1 MLIFCD
7 ICVHINSRHRSI
19 SEHATVIGTT
29 MYMSPQV
36 MMGSDGETGYGRK
49 ADIWSL
55 GITLCEMATGRS
67 PYKNAPSAIYSVC
80 VTKEYPEFP
89 SHMTDD
95 AHLFL
100 SRYMV
105 TVLCIVGKLNTI
117 YILQYN
123 SSVAHFIH
131 LLFIFCLVPFKY
143 IFSN

>member
-1 MLIFCD
+1 
-7 ICVHINSRHRSI
+7 
-19 SEHATVIGTT
+19 
-29 MYMSPQV
+29 

-80 VTKEYPEFP
+80 VTKEYPDFP

-100 SRYMV
+100 SRYV
-105 TVLCIVGKLNTI
+105 VRVVCIVYCGQAKHNE
-117 YILQYN
+117 YE
-123 SSVAHFIH
+123 
-131 LLFIFCLVPFKY
+131 
-143 IFSN
+143 

>member
-1 MLIFCD
+1 
-7 ICVHINSRHRSI
+7 
-19 SEHATVIGTT
+19 
-29 MYMSPQV
+29 

-80 VTKEYPEFP
+80 VTKEYPDFP

-105 TVLCIVGKLNTI
+105 AVVCIVVKLNAI
-117 YILQYN
+117 NMNEYIWQYN
-123 SSVAHFIH
+123 SSVAHFVY
-131 LLFIFCLVPFKY
+131 LLIIFCLVLFTY
-143 IFSN
+143 ICSN